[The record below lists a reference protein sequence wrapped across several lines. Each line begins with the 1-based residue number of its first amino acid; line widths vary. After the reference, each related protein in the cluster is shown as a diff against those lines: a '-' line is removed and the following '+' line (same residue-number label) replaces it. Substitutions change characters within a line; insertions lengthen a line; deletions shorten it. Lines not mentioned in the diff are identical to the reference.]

1 MTNNAPTPITPGD
14 TPRYSKEIQAQ
25 KLILEIEQ
33 VFESLVITV
42 INNKKVVPVL
52 FVSELSLEEIKNK
65 DESLS
70 LFKSLNNIYNFFT
83 KLIEKDKFKI
93 EEKDGFYTLTFCY
106 EEKMEDKEIE
116 FDILKKEI
124 DVKEENKNIAN
135 YINEIKD
142 DVDNLKKL
150 SSLIID
156 EEEEAEPSFT
166 KTIKDKKLDIHLIKQ
181 NNLLWIK
188 VDDNSKIVTYGYF
201 LNLPLE
207 KINQLNKNIDNYDK
221 LFSFFKTI
229 FDKNKFEIKK
239 NSNDSYILK
248 IYFKNGIDENEQ
260 ELELSIPREKINHFN
275 ENKKIHKKLENLQS
289 QIDEQNINFQS
300 KIRTLERFN
309 DQITDKIKKE
319 CSKYFLD
326 LCWPIGSYYW
336 TNNETSPEQLF
347 GGNWTKIEGKF
358 VYAADGNRRINTTGG
373 QERVTLSVNEI
384 NSKS

>member
-1 MTNNAPTPITPGD
+1 
-14 TPRYSKEIQAQ
+14 
-25 KLILEIEQ
+25 
-33 VFESLVITV
+33 
-42 INNKKVVPVL
+42 
-52 FVSELSLEEIKNK
+52 
-65 DESLS
+65 
-70 LFKSLNNIYNFFT
+70 
-83 KLIEKDKFKI
+83 
-93 EEKDGFYTLTFCY
+93 
-106 EEKMEDKEIE
+106 MEDKEID

-207 KINQLNKNIDNYDK
+207 KINELNKNIDNYDK
-221 LFSFFKTI
+221 LFSFLKTL

-248 IYFKNGIDENEQ
+248 LYFNNGIDENEQ
-260 ELELSIPREKINHFN
+260 ELELSIPREKINLIN
-275 ENKKIHKKLENLQS
+275 ENKKVH
-289 QIDEQNINFQS
+289 
-300 KIRTLERFN
+300 
-309 DQITDKIKKE
+309 
-319 CSKYFLD
+319 
-326 LCWPIGSYYW
+326 
-336 TNNETSPEQLF
+336 
-347 GGNWTKIEGKF
+347 
-358 VYAADGNRRINTTGG
+358 
-373 QERVTLSVNEI
+373 
-384 NSKS
+384 